1 MGCGSTDY
9 IKRNVVL
16 GDTIQTDYTEI
27 RIRHFQKNWIHSR
40 NEEENLLIT
49 LGLLFARALSEE
61 LNVERTDLDFT
72 ITPNGHICIFDANPG
87 GSGYSNQLA
96 AMDLMKSVI
105 ERAYTI
111 IEAAIHSG
119 NKEALI
125 DKFTLHYLNHID
137 IDAAKAW
144 IEEERSARKVLPNA
158 VLSVLE
164 KVLQKLLLPKWN
176 VHLHCH
182 RTRSSFSLMMTMQT
196 GSMKALTIVGRAVLQ
211 LFCAS
216 WAADFFLCS

>member
-1 MGCGSTDY
+1 MWQY
-9 IKRNVVL
+9 WLHQAKRSL

-27 RIRHFQKNWIHSR
+27 RIRHFQKDWINSR
-40 NEEENLLIT
+40 NEEEDLLIT

-96 AMDLMKSVI
+96 AMDLMKSAI

-111 IEAAIHSG
+111 IEAAIRSG

-125 DKFTLHYLNHID
+125 DKFTLHYINHID

-158 VLSVLE
+158 VLSVFGESATETSLAKMERTFALSQNE
-164 KVLQKLLLPKWN
+164 K
-176 VHLHCH
+176 
-182 RTRSSFSLMMTMQT
+182 FISLMMTMQA
-196 GSMKALTIVGRAVLQ
+196 GSMKAQTIVGKVSSSTILLLMVSRLLSV
-211 LFCAS
+211 
-216 WAADFFLCS
+216 

>member
-1 MGCGSTDY
+1 MGCNSTDY

-27 RIRHFQKNWIHSR
+27 RIRHFKKDWINGR

-49 LGLLFARALSEE
+49 LGLLFARGLSEE

-96 AMDLMKSVI
+96 AMDMLKSVI
-105 ERAYTI
+105 ERSRLI
-111 IEAAIHSG
+111 IKAAEQSG

-125 DKFTLHYLNHID
+125 DKYTLHYVNNID
-137 IDAAKAW
+137 IKAAKAW
-144 IEEERSARKVLPNA
+144 IEEERNARKVLPD
-158 VLSVLE
+158 SV
-164 KVLQKLLLPKWN
+164 KTVFGD
-176 VHLHCH
+176 
-182 RTRSSFSLMMTMQT
+182 S
-196 GSMKALTIVGRAVLQ
+196 
-211 LFCAS
+211 
-216 WAADFFLCS
+216 

>member
-1 MGCGSTDY
+1 M
-9 IKRNVVL
+9 

-27 RIRHFQKNWIHSR
+27 RIRHFQKDWINSR
-40 NEEENLLIT
+40 NEEEDLLIT

-96 AMDLMKSVI
+96 AMDLMKSAI

-111 IEAAIHSG
+111 IEAAIRSG

-125 DKFTLHYLNHID
+125 DKFTLHYINHID

-144 IEEERSARKVLPNA
+144 IEEETLCKKSSAKCCIECIRRKCYRNF
-158 VLSVLE
+158 SCQDGTNICIITE
-164 KVLQKLLLPKWN
+164 RE
-176 VHLHCH
+176 VHF
-182 RTRSSFSLMMTMQT
+182 RR
-196 GSMKALTIVGRAVLQ
+196 
-211 LFCAS
+211 
-216 WAADFFLCS
+216 